1 MLTGACTNFNSSAF
15 PYGDGHLSCAEL
27 AANIPI
33 LAPYFSR
40 IDQNHNGRISR
51 TELVH
56 AIQTMRRRG
65 RRAHRTGSGPVNAF
79 TRDRCVCGD
88 ARNRTAHGQPWS
100 SGNATRE
107 RSQHV
112 HTGLAGMTR
121 AEIGRGEVRMKKA
134 SAVAS
139 TTPTL

>member
-1 MLTGACTNFNSSAF
+1 MRTGACTNFSSSAF
-15 PYGDGHLSCAEL
+15 PYGDGYLSCAEL

-33 LAPYFSR
+33 LAPYFIR
-40 IDQNHNGRISR
+40 IDRNHNGRILR
-51 TELVH
+51 CQAGTRDPDH
-56 AIQTMRRRG
+56 AST
-65 RRAHRTGSGPVNAF
+65 RAPCASHRSGPVNAF